1 MATKAEIALQSTELA
16 ENFRNLYDA
25 AKAVEQA
32 RQALKAAK
40 TAEEVAKA
48 KKALEAAKAAK
59 AAAVTAIVDTLINF
73 AVKSDVAAGI
83 GAILSALATVQAAST
98 VATAGL
104 AAGGASL
111 VASIL
116 GFILNIIFVFAF
128 AKSPPRVYWDGKV
141 KVKFDPKT
149 FSFGFSIK
157 TTSYKTIN
165 GPQIQDEIFKQLKEI
180 VDRVNFAIAQ
190 IPKRD
195 RDYIIKYIGLPP
207 SNEVEYIL
215 NIDAGTAEKGVQ
227 DRFLEAYI
235 REVGGLI
242 KKINELGKEICY
254 LALAKETGLDE
265 LIDLRINTWVPDL
278 AYKAEGLYRRELE
291 RLSIKLLERREYTRQ
306 IRAVWYAVLTMSW
319 HNACVHLINTAGVP
333 PACARNANCSKGI
346 ALKTSLDRFKNVPL
360 LKYGADLYGGLDKLK
375 KISLVGL
382 APLNEP
388 TSRWKGYPVYDPRT
402 YKILA
407 KRKGNQLVLYCSP
420 PEGHIDL
427 TLSFLNHLLSE
438 LPKESIDYLAKN
450 VGSIEI
456 YIMAD
461 GSVCYCHGHRI
472 TYCRGCPPQIGASNF
487 ETKFEYWCGF
497 RYRRV
502 HVFDWFEPKYPNE
515 NIDAIE
521 RILETDLPEQL
532 NALMQDIIDQ
542 YAIWQKG
549 YALEWERR
557 VRETLLPNYRE
568 AIAPHIIGFMEY
580 YIKAPLERIPEA
592 KREIFIEKEKEAQQ
606 IVNYLPMIEKNKDWI
621 IKTFGVD
628 EYNRL
633 VELAKQRYKQMTA
646 KTLPAVEKET
656 LITIKKIT
664 PKDIKYILA
673 GLILGYFLLRKA
685 D

>member
-1 MATKAEIALQSTELA
+1 MPTKAEIALQTVDVA
-16 ENFRNLYDA
+16 DKIHDLYEA
-25 AKAVEQA
+25 AQDVEIA
-32 RQALKAAK
+32 RQALKTAK
-40 TAEEVAKA
+40 TAKEVSEAQ
-48 KKALEAAKAAK
+48 KALKAAQAAKAL
-59 AAAVTAIVDTLINF
+59 AATTLAATLVNLL
-73 AVKSDVAAGI
+73 VKEDVAAGI
-83 GAILSALATVQAAST
+83 TAIFSALSTIEAAGSIATS
-98 VATAGL
+98 GL
-104 AAGGASL
+104 AATAAN
-111 VASIL
+111 VVVFIL
-116 GFILNIIFVFAF
+116 AFILNIVIVFGF

-141 KVKFDPKT
+141 KIKFDPKT

-157 TTSYKTIN
+157 TVSYKTIN

-180 VDRVNFAIAQ
+180 VDRVNFAIGE

-215 NIDAGTAEKGVQ
+215 NIDAGTATKGVQ
-227 DRFLEAYI
+227 DRFLDAYV

-242 KKINELGKEICY
+242 NKINELGKDICY
-254 LALAKETGLDE
+254 LALARETGLDE

-375 KISLVGL
+375 KIPLVGL

-388 TSRWKGYPVYDPRT
+388 TSYWKGLPVYDPRT

-456 YIMAD
+456 Y
-461 GSVCYCHGHRI
+461 V
-472 TYCRGCPPQIGASNF
+472 RGNTPRRTTWIRGFPQIRASSF
-487 ETKFEYWCGF
+487 ETKFAYWCGF
-497 RYRRV
+497 RYRRA
-502 HVFDWFEPKYPNE
+502 HRFDWFEPKYSNE
-515 NIDAIE
+515 NIVAIE
-521 RILETDLPEQL
+521 EILETDLPEQL

-557 VRETLLPNYRE
+557 VRETLLPQYRE
-568 AIAPHIIGFMEY
+568 VIAPHIIAFMES
-580 YIKAPLERIPEA
+580 YIKIPKEIPKRIAEA
-592 KREIFIEKEKEAQQ
+592 KYEILREKEKEAQE
-606 IVNYLPMIEKNKDWI
+606 IENYLPILEQNKDWI
-621 IKTFGVD
+621 IKTLGVD

-633 VELAKQRYKQMTA
+633 VQLARERYRKMTGREA
-646 KTLPAVEKET
+646 PIVEKEA
-656 LITIKKIT
+656 LVS
-664 PKDIKYILA
+664 PKGIYYIL
-673 GLILGYFLLRKA
+673 GGFILGYFLVKK
-685 D
+685 

>member
-1 MATKAEIALQSTELA
+1 MPTKAEIALQSA
-16 ENFRNLYDA
+16 EVADSIHKLYQA
-25 AKAVEQA
+25 AEEVEIA

-40 TAEEVAKA
+40 TAKEVNEAQ
-48 KKALEAAKAAK
+48 KALKAAQASK
-59 AAAVTAIVDTLINF
+59 ALAATTLAATLVNLL
-73 AVKSDVAAGI
+73 VKEDVAAGI
-83 GAILSALATVQAAST
+83 TAIFSALSTIEAAGSIATSGLS
-98 VATAGL
+98 ATAG
-104 AAGGASL
+104 SL
-111 VASIL
+111 VISIL
-116 GFILNIIFVFAF
+116 GFILNIVIVFGF
-128 AKSPPRVYWDGKV
+128 AKSPPRVYWNGRV
-141 KVKFDPKT
+141 KIKFDPKT

-180 VDRVNFAIAQ
+180 VDRVNFAIGQ

-215 NIDAGTAEKGVQ
+215 NIDAGTATKGVQ

-242 KKINELGKEICY
+242 NKINELGKEICY
-254 LALAKETGLDE
+254 LALARETGLDE
-265 LIDLRINTWVPDL
+265 LIDLKINTWVPEL
-278 AYKAEGLYRRELE
+278 AYQAEGIYRRELE

-319 HNACVHLINTAGVP
+319 HNACVNLIKTSGVP
-333 PACARNANCSKGI
+333 PACARNANCSEGI

-375 KISLVGL
+375 KIPLVGL

-388 TSRWKGYPVYDPRT
+388 TSYWKGYPVYDPRT

-420 PEGHIDL
+420 PEGHIDS

-456 YIMAD
+456 YVRGNAPN
-461 GSVCYCHGHRI
+461 HI
-472 TYCRGCPPQIGASNF
+472 TYCIGCPPQISACSF
-487 ETKFEYWCGF
+487 ETKFAYWCGF
-497 RYRRV
+497 RYRYDKG
-502 HVFDWFEPKYPNE
+502 FSWFEPKYPDE

-532 NALMQDIIDQ
+532 NALMQDIIDH

-568 AIAPHIIGFMEY
+568 AIAPHIIAFMES
-580 YIKAPLERIPEA
+580 YIKIPKEIPERIAEA
-592 KREIFIEKEKEAQQ
+592 KYEILKEKEKEAQE
-606 IVNYLPMIEKNKDWI
+606 IENYLPILEQNKDWI
-621 IKTFGVD
+621 IKTLGVD

-633 VELAKQRYKQMTA
+633 VKLARQRYEQMTGREA
-646 KTLPAVEKET
+646 PIIEKEA
-656 LITIKKIT
+656 LVS
-664 PKDIKYILA
+664 PKGIYYILG
-673 GLILGYFLLRKA
+673 GLILGYFLVKRNE
-685 D
+685 